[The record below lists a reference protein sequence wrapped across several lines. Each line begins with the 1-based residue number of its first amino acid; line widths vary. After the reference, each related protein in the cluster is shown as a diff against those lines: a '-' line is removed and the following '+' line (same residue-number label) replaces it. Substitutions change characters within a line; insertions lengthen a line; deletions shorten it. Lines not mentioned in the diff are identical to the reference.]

1 MNTWTSIGAVAAIVV
16 ATLATGAHAASL
28 SIAGSSATPTADT
41 LLEAASGSHRDC
53 RYSDYQGFHRHIG
66 SYNRAIGCDEQVQ
79 HRRSARRDHRRD
91 HRLYVEQPSYSGY
104 DTYDYGGGSS
114 YCHRDWH
121 CERTGLFGLD
131 KYCYW
136 RQVCD

>member
-1 MNTWTSIGAVAAIVV
+1 MHTWTSIGAAAAIVV

-28 SIAGSSATPTADT
+28 SIAGSTATPAADT
-41 LLEAASGSHRDC
+41 LVQTTSGSHRDC
-53 RYSDYQGFHRHIG
+53 RYSDFQGYHRHIG
-66 SYNRAIGCDEQVQ
+66 AYNRAISCDEQVQ
-79 HRRSARRDHRRD
+79 HRRSARSDYRRGR
-91 HRLYVEQPSYSGY
+91 RLHVEQPFF
-104 DTYDYGGGSS
+104 YGFGGTPS
-114 YCHRDWH
+114 CHRDWH